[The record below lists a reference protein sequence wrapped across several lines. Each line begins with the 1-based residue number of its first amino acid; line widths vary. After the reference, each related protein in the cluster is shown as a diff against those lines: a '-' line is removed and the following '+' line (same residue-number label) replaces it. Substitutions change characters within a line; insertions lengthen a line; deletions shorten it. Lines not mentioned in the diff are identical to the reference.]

1 MKDTLVRI
9 GGEGGEGVISCGEM
23 LTTAFARSA
32 YEVDTFRTYPAE
44 IKGGPAMFQ
53 VRASDQSVLSQGQA
67 ADILITFNEEAFQ
80 LHGKSIHPEGLLVYD
95 PAQYHPHDRPNADRF
110 ADGPCLLPETGSG
123 GKPEGT
129 FEAYPV
135 PLDEITLGIVK
146 TKLGKN
152 VVALGVCARILGMS
166 IGLLEQMV
174 RDRFGKKGETVV
186 AKNIDALKAGYDYVD
201 KHPFKKKL
209 PTYEAVSSPIKRIVM
224 SGNEALSIGAISAGC
239 RYYGGYPITPA
250 SDILEFMEKDLPK
263 FGGAVVQTEDEIS
276 AIASVVG
283 ASYAGKKA
291 MSATSGPG
299 LALMVEILGL
309 SAMSEIPCVIVDAQR
324 GGPSTGL
331 PTKNEQSDLNLAVYG
346 AHGDAPRI
354 VLAPGDVEECL
365 YYIIHAFNLSEKY
378 QCPVIFLTDQSLA
391 HRTQTFSW
399 PDFKRVPLVNRLLP
413 TEAELKEYKRFVM
426 TENGVSP
433 MALPGMEGGCYA
445 ATGLEHSERGAPN
458 FTPKIH
464 AQMSAKRARKIEV
477 ASKEKG
483 FTARYGAKKAKI
495 GIIGWGSTQGV
506 IREGVDLAA
515 KAGIPVAHLQMKM
528 VSPLPEADVKE
539 FLNSVEQVIIAEIN
553 YSGQFN
559 QMFRSHFLVPTI
571 SLTKCEG
578 LPFYAEEILAKIKS
592 VAAGVGA
599 DLVSARK

>member
-1 MKDTLVRI
+1 MKDILVRI

-23 LTTAFARSA
+23 LTTAFARSS
-32 YEVDTFRTYPAE
+32 YEVYTFRTYPAE

-53 VRASDQSVLSQGQA
+53 VRASDEPVLSQGQA

-95 PAQYHPHDRPNADRF
+95 PAHYKP
-110 ADGPCLLPETGSG
+110 TGTH
-123 GKPEGT
+123 EC
-129 FEAYPV
+129 YPV
-135 PLDEITLGIVK
+135 PLDEITLNVVK
-146 TKLGKN
+146 SKLGKN

-166 IGLLEQMV
+166 MALLEEMV
-174 RDRFGKKGETVV
+174 RDRFGKKGEAVV
-186 AKNIDALKAGYDYVD
+186 NKNIEALKAGYDYVD
-201 KHPFKKKL
+201 KHPFKKSL
-209 PTYEAVSSPIKRIVM
+209 PTFEAVKSPIKRIVM

-309 SAMSEIPCVIVDAQR
+309 AAMSEIPCVIVDAQR

-331 PTKNEQSDLNLAVYG
+331 PTKNEQSDLNLAVFG

-354 VLAPGDVEECL
+354 VIAPGNVEECL

-378 QCPVIFLTDQSLA
+378 QLPVIFLTDQSLA
-391 HRTQTFSW
+391 HRTQTFPW
-399 PDFKRVPLVNRLLP
+399 PDFSRVPVINRLLP
-413 TEAELKEYKRFVM
+413 SEADLKEYKRFVI
-426 TENGVSP
+426 TDNGVSP

-458 FTPKIH
+458 FTPKVH
-464 AQMSAKRARKIEV
+464 TQMSAKRAKKIE
-477 ASKEKG
+477 AAAMEKG
-483 FTARYGAKKAKI
+483 FTSRFGAKKAKI

-528 VSPLPEADVKE
+528 AYPLPENDIRE
-539 FLNSVEQVIIAEIN
+539 FLSSVEQVIVAEIN

-559 QMFRSHFLVPTI
+559 QIFRSKFLVPTI
-571 SLTKCEG
+571 SFTKCEG

-592 VAAGVGA
+592 VAAGSDKPAVGA
-599 DLVSARK
+599 VLAHS

>member
-1 MKDTLVRI
+1 MKDILVRI

-23 LTTAFARSA
+23 LTTALARSS
-32 YEVDTFRTYPAE
+32 YDVYTFRTYPAE

-53 VRASDQSVLSQGQA
+53 VRSSDGVVLSQGQA
-67 ADILITFNEEAFQ
+67 ADILITFNEEAFT

-95 PAQYHPHDRPNADRF
+95 PAHY
-110 ADGPCLLPETGSG
+110 
-123 GKPEGT
+123 KPEGT

-135 PLDEITLGIVK
+135 PLDEITLTVVK
-146 TKLGKN
+146 SKLGKN

-166 IGLLEQMV
+166 ISLLEEMV
-174 RDRFGKKGETVV
+174 RDRFGKKGEIVV
-186 AKNIDALKAGYDYVD
+186 AKNFEALKAGYDYVD
-201 KHPFKKKL
+201 KHPFKKKRSRPL
-209 PTYEAVSSPIKRIVM
+209 KLCNRPIKRIVM

-239 RYYGGYPITPA
+239 RYFGGYPITPA
-250 SDILEFMEKDLPK
+250 SDILEFMERDLPK

-309 SAMSEIPCVIVDAQR
+309 AAMSEIPIVIVDAQR

-391 HRTQTFSW
+391 HRTQTFPW
-399 PDFKRVPLVNRLLP
+399 PDFKRVPDR
-413 TEAELKEYKRFVM
+413 
-426 TENGVSP
+426 
-433 MALPGMEGGCYA
+433 
-445 ATGLEHSERGAPN
+445 
-458 FTPKIH
+458 
-464 AQMSAKRARKIEV
+464 
-477 ASKEKG
+477 
-483 FTARYGAKKAKI
+483 
-495 GIIGWGSTQGV
+495 
-506 IREGVDLAA
+506 
-515 KAGIPVAHLQMKM
+515 
-528 VSPLPEADVKE
+528 
-539 FLNSVEQVIIAEIN
+539 
-553 YSGQFN
+553 
-559 QMFRSHFLVPTI
+559 
-571 SLTKCEG
+571 
-578 LPFYAEEILAKIKS
+578 
-592 VAAGVGA
+592 
-599 DLVSARK
+599 